1 MGYVLDPTQ
10 SSVVV
15 SSKFFDYSYT
25 NSGASLFAIFWP
37 SKSSKISID
46 DNSTLSPDIL
56 VFLDDVHNFDPATS
70 SLWELIETQDP
81 FISASKV
88 FWGDSHTGLEIYW
101 TPDQKYSTQQEL
113 EAAIN
118 DLVNRNE
125 NGFLDRVVAYENGK
139 QLFEV
144 SFTNNQVQLDIGEL
158 SVSLV
163 GQEIKGFQDFID
175 YSNAITSYGSLL
187 DDALNG
193 LDLDAQLK
201 QETLSVIAQY
211 NLDQVAISFQD
222 EIVLQVTDSIS
233 GSSIKVGNSEFHIND
248 KTSQVFESFLE
259 LAELSS
265 TIEALTDPATSSL
278 WELIETQDPF
288 ISASKVFWGDSHT
301 GLEIYWTPDQKYSTQ
316 QELEAAIND
325 LVNRNENG
333 FLDRVVAYENGKQ
346 LFEVSFT
353 NNQVQLDIGELS
365 VSLVGQEI
373 KGFQDFIDYSNA
385 ITSYGSLLDDAL
397 NGLDLDAQLK
407 QETLSVIAQ
416 YNLDQVAISFQD
428 EIVLQVTD
436 SISGSSIKVGN
447 SEFHINDK
455 TSQVFESF
463 LELAELSSTIEA
475 LTDPAGIGDSE
486 NTNSARSDL
495 VSRLAQY
502 ALYGSGDR
510 LESNV
515 NLLGATIRLEGEL
528 AETDYGVLF
537 NALLDLATADLS
549 KDSFFQSDLAALLD
563 FNIIEVLD
571 DQGSTVI
578 SVYKPPSLASHTLV
592 DVIVIQGSTGAD
604 KLVYPAFTENV
615 LSRVV
620 DLDSGDDVV
629 QLVSYYELDSLLQKV
644 DYTNQWGFSAPEYS
658 FGEYNSAAY
667 FTSPVTAESIP
678 VDIFGGDGFD
688 EIQLYES
695 DSDFYRQTGFY
706 FFDSVSSLVI
716 DFSEGKI
723 TASNQQGADGV
734 SVDLL
739 IYNISFTDI
748 ERISFET
755 RQTVSAFGD
764 GNSNEL
770 GFLSHTAPW
779 PRDLYFDGGDG
790 QDSLVIY
797 RDVNVDPLVNLE
809 ELMNS
814 LSVTKLA
821 ENEFEFVSSDA
832 SSVMHLK
839 NVELVKIISPDGDTQ
854 TVSVSD
860 FAGDTRPL
868 RDWDGLGS
876 FTYHWFKDGV
886 EVGNSDHF
894 DIHNEDV
901 GSLISA
907 SVNYIDGAGNAESI
921 TYSFDTAVEAYDR
934 GDVDSYIT
942 TTLHLADQT
951 ETQLNHGSVK
961 IATETNTLDA
971 RNYYWGTDL
980 FKSSLDLNDEF
991 TLKVVTDVSGCIDI
1005 SDVIAQLKHIVGLS
1019 EQSGLN
1025 AVAADVNQD
1034 GEIGISDVIQ
1044 NLKTIVGLR
1053 SSDSAIVCD
1062 SQGKDVFTIDDLSP
1076 NLYVIVP
1083 GDVDLSWTALDLI

>member
-56 VFLDDVHNFDPATS
+56 VFLDDVHNF
-70 SLWELIETQDP
+70 
-81 FISASKV
+81 
-88 FWGDSHTGLEIYW
+88 
-101 TPDQKYSTQQEL
+101 
-113 EAAIN
+113 
-118 DLVNRNE
+118 
-125 NGFLDRVVAYENGK
+125 
-139 QLFEV
+139 
-144 SFTNNQVQLDIGEL
+144 
-158 SVSLV
+158 
-163 GQEIKGFQDFID
+163 
-175 YSNAITSYGSLL
+175 
-187 DDALNG
+187 
-193 LDLDAQLK
+193 
-201 QETLSVIAQY
+201 
-211 NLDQVAISFQD
+211 
-222 EIVLQVTDSIS
+222 
-233 GSSIKVGNSEFHIND
+233 
-248 KTSQVFESFLE
+248 
-259 LAELSS
+259 
-265 TIEALTDPATSSL
+265 DPATSSL

-860 FAGDTRPL
+860 FAGDTLYNGGVSVSGNAIDGQRLIIDSSPL